1 MSHAVRRGRST
12 PAQLYLDG
20 VLESILEV
28 KKEMDRSKISVAE
41 VIFYC
46 MNRYRSNVFLINGLT
61 NESFTNEQILKMS
74 VPLARALI
82 ARGMKEKTAMLIL
95 RNHELMAAVYYG
107 VIFAGVIPFMIDPN
121 CTIYELSHFM
131 DLICPSIVFCE
142 QNREANVTK
151 TVNDSNN
158 DKRNIIVVDDGTRF
172 QQFFAGFSDNLDTFR
187 IIGVDV
193 NSTVIM
199 LPTSGSTGLPKAA
212 MLSNTGLVAQL
223 PTLWAYHT
231 QFPRPTN
238 IAMLISTAQWMTHT
252 NLMTTCPVYQITLLM
267 TPTPTID
274 SVLKMIRRNKPTWAL
289 LGPAFANSL
298 STAAASEDLASF
310 QTVLIT
316 GSQPGPNTMKALK
329 EKLSKRVHLCNGY
342 GMTETHGFISIPDQK
357 TPFESTGMIAN
368 IFNFQFQD
376 ENGKEVGVN
385 ENGELML
392 RSKLCI
398 LKGYYK
404 NVKAYK
410 ECVTDDNWLKTGDV
424 FYQNEDGLM
433 FFVERKKFWFKYSNY
448 HISPE
453 ELEAVIGTVPGV
465 QECAVCETPN
475 GPAAG
480 VVRRPDCNT
489 TEQEIHSIVNSTLSD
504 CKRLRGGVV
513 FVTSLPHTH
522 SGKLHRADCRHLINK
537 LLGNQL

>member
-1 MSHAVRRGRST
+1 MSHAILRGRST

-28 KKEMDRSKISVAE
+28 KKEMNPTKISVTE

-46 MNRYRSNVFLINGLT
+46 MNRNRSNVFMINGLS
-61 NESFTNEQILKMS
+61 NEYFTNEKILKMS

-82 ARGMKEKTAMLIL
+82 DREINGKTVILIL
-95 RNHELMAAVYYG
+95 RNHEFMAAVYYG
-107 VIFAGVIPFMIDPN
+107 VIFARAIPFMIDPN
-121 CTIYELSHFM
+121 CTMYELNHFM
-131 DLICPSIVFCE
+131 ALIRPSLVFCE
-142 QNREANVTK
+142 QNQVANVSK

-158 DKRNIIVVDDGTRF
+158 DKPSIVVVDDGTYF
-172 QQFFAGFSDNLDTFR
+172 QQIIAGFSDNLDTFR
-187 IIGVDV
+187 IMDV
-193 NSTVIM
+193 NVNSPVIM

-212 MLSNTGLVAQL
+212 MLSNEGLVAQL
-223 PTLWAYHT
+223 PTLWAHHN

-252 NLMTTCPVYQITLLM
+252 SLMTTCPVYQITLLM

-274 SVLKMIRRNKPTWAL
+274 CLLKMIRRNKPTWAL
-289 LGPAFANSL
+289 LGPAFAISL
-298 STAAASEDLASF
+298 STAASSEDLASL
-310 QTVLIT
+310 QTVLTT

-329 EKLSKRVHLCNGY
+329 EKLSARVRLCNGY
-342 GMTETHGFISIPDQK
+342 GMTETHGFITIPDQI
-357 TPFESTGMIAN
+357 TTFECTGTVGN
-368 IFNFQFQD
+368 IFDFKLLD
-376 ENGKEVGVN
+376 ETGKEIGIN

-392 RSKLCI
+392 RSELCI
-398 LKGYYK
+398 LQGYYK
-404 NVKAYK
+404 NEKAYK
-410 ECVTDDNWLKTGDV
+410 ECITDDNWLKTGDV
-424 FYQNEDGLM
+424 FYQNEDGFM
-433 FFVERKKFWFKYSNY
+433 FFVERKKFWFKYLNH

-465 QECAVCETPN
+465 EECSVCETPN

-480 VVRRPDCNT
+480 VVRRLDCNT
-489 TEQEIHSIVNSTLSD
+489 TEQDIHNIVNSTLSD
-504 CKRLRGGVV
+504 YKRLRGGVV

-522 SGKLHRADCRHLINK
+522 SGKLHRSDCRNLINN